1 MSVDAVILA
10 GGYSTRADGFKMEF
24 DIEGKTILQRCIEGF
39 YDSCR
44 KIIVVT
50 GFKYEKIEKLVKD
63 YEKVVTVYNDNYP
76 KGMFTSIKKGIS
88 QVESE
93 KFFLTPGDYPLIN
106 KKIVDDIL
114 TKSIK
119 EKNKNKEVIIPSF
132 YGIGGHPILVDSSIV
147 QDILI
152 KSDDY
157 NLREFLKNRKVAY
170 EIIED
175 KSIILDVDTAQDY
188 NEALSEFNKKLIE

>member
-10 GGYSTRADGFKMEF
+10 GGYSTRAHGFKMEF

-106 KKIVDDIL
+106 KKVIEEIL

-119 EKNKNKEVIIPSF
+119 EENKNKEVIIPSF
-132 YGIGGHPILVDSSIV
+132 YGKGGHPILADSSIV
-147 QDILI
+147 QDILV

-175 KSIILDVDTAQDY
+175 KSIILDVDTAQEY
-188 NEALSEFNKKLIE
+188 NEALSEFNKKLI

>member
-50 GFKYEKIEKLVKD
+50 GFKYEKIERLVKD

-106 KKIVDDIL
+106 KKIIDDIL

-132 YGIGGHPILVDSSIV
+132 YGKGGHPILADSSIV

-188 NEALSEFNKKLIE
+188 NEALSEFNKKLI

>member
-106 KKIVDDIL
+106 KKIVDDML

-132 YGIGGHPILVDSSIV
+132 YGKGGHPILVDSSIV

-175 KSIILDVDTAQDY
+175 KSIIIDVDTAQDY

>member
-10 GGYSTRADGFKMEF
+10 GGYSTRAHGFKMEF

-88 QVESE
+88 QVEIE

-106 KKIVDDIL
+106 KKVIEEIL

-119 EKNKNKEVIIPSF
+119 EENKNKEVIIPSF
-132 YGIGGHPILVDSSIV
+132 YGKGGHPILADSSIV
-147 QDILI
+147 QDILV

-188 NEALSEFNKKLIE
+188 NEALSEFNKKLI

>member
-10 GGYSTRADGFKMEF
+10 GGYSTRAHGFKMEF

-106 KKIVDDIL
+106 KKVIEEIL

-119 EKNKNKEVIIPSF
+119 EENKNKEVIIPSF
-132 YGIGGHPILVDSSIV
+132 YGKGGHPILADSSIV
-147 QDILI
+147 QDILV

-175 KSIILDVDTAQDY
+175 KSIILDVDTAKDY
-188 NEALSEFNKKLIE
+188 NEALSEFNKKLI

>member
-106 KKIVDDIL
+106 KKVIEEIL

-119 EKNKNKEVIIPSF
+119 VKNKNKEVIIPSF
-132 YGIGGHPILVDSSIV
+132 YGKGGHPILADSSIV

-188 NEALSEFNKKLIE
+188 NEALSEFNKKLI

>member
-106 KKIVDDIL
+106 KKIVDDML

-175 KSIILDVDTAQDY
+175 KSIIIDVDTAQDY

>member
-106 KKIVDDIL
+106 KKVIEEIL

-119 EKNKNKEVIIPSF
+119 VKNENKEVIIPSF
-132 YGIGGHPILVDSSIV
+132 YGKGGHPILADSSIV
-147 QDILI
+147 QDILV

-188 NEALSEFNKKLIE
+188 NEALSEFNKKLI

>member
-106 KKIVDDIL
+106 KKVIEEIL

-119 EKNKNKEVIIPSF
+119 EENKNKEVIIPSF
-132 YGIGGHPILVDSSIV
+132 YGKGGHPILADSSIV
-147 QDILI
+147 QDILV

-188 NEALSEFNKKLIE
+188 NEALSEFNKKLI

>member
-106 KKIVDDIL
+106 KKIVDDML

-132 YGIGGHPILVDSSIV
+132 YGKGGHPILVDSSIM

-188 NEALSEFNKKLIE
+188 NEALSEFNKKLI

>member
-10 GGYSTRADGFKMEF
+10 GGYSTRVDGFKMEF

-63 YEKVVTVYNDNYP
+63 YEKVVTVYNDNYS

-175 KSIILDVDTAQDY
+175 KSIIIDVDTAKDY

>member
-106 KKIVDDIL
+106 KKIIDDIL

-132 YGIGGHPILVDSSIV
+132 YGKGGHPILADSSIV

-188 NEALSEFNKKLIE
+188 NEALSEFNKKLI

>member
-10 GGYSTRADGFKMEF
+10 GGYSTRAHGFKMEF

-106 KKIVDDIL
+106 KKVIEEIL

-119 EKNKNKEVIIPSF
+119 EENKNKEVIIPSF
-132 YGIGGHPILVDSSIV
+132 YGKGGHPILADSSIV
-147 QDILI
+147 QDILV

-188 NEALSEFNKKLIE
+188 NEALSEFNKKLI

>member
-106 KKIVDDIL
+106 KKVIEEIL

-119 EKNKNKEVIIPSF
+119 VKNKNKEVIIPSF
-132 YGIGGHPILVDSSIV
+132 YGKGGHPILADSSIV
-147 QDILI
+147 QDILVKI
-152 KSDDY
+152 HEDY
-157 NLREFLKNRKVAY
+157 NHHFLQEY
-170 EIIED
+170 P
-175 KSIILDVDTAQDY
+175 AQCY
-188 NEALSEFNKKLIE
+188 YQPR

>member
-106 KKIVDDIL
+106 KKIVDDML

-119 EKNKNKEVIIPSF
+119 VKNKNKEVIIPSF
-132 YGIGGHPILVDSSIV
+132 YGKGGHPILADSSIV
-147 QDILI
+147 QDILV

-188 NEALSEFNKKLIE
+188 NEALSEFNKKLI

>member
-10 GGYSTRADGFKMEF
+10 GGYSTRAHGFKMEF

-106 KKIVDDIL
+106 KKVIEEIL

-119 EKNKNKEVIIPSF
+119 EENKNKEVIIPSF
-132 YGIGGHPILVDSSIV
+132 YGKGGHTILADSSIV
-147 QDILI
+147 QDILV

-188 NEALSEFNKKLIE
+188 NEALSEFNKKLI

>member
-10 GGYSTRADGFKMEF
+10 GGYSTRAHGFKMEF

-106 KKIVDDIL
+106 KKVIEEIL

-119 EKNKNKEVIIPSF
+119 EENKNKEVIIPSF
-132 YGIGGHPILVDSSIV
+132 YGKGGHPILADSSIV
-147 QDILI
+147 QDILV

-170 EIIED
+170 KIIED

-188 NEALSEFNKKLIE
+188 NEALSEFNKKLI

>member
-1 MSVDAVILA
+1 MYVDAVILA
-10 GGYSTRADGFKMEF
+10 GGYSTRAHGFKMEF

-106 KKIVDDIL
+106 KKVIEEIL

-119 EKNKNKEVIIPSF
+119 EENKNKEVIIPSF
-132 YGIGGHPILVDSSIV
+132 YGKGGHPILADSSIV
-147 QDILI
+147 QDILV

-175 KSIILDVDTAQDY
+175 KSIIIDVDTAQDY
-188 NEALSEFNKKLIE
+188 NEALSEFNKKLI

>member
-106 KKIVDDIL
+106 KKVIEEIL

-119 EKNKNKEVIIPSF
+119 VKNENKEVIILYF
-132 YGIGGHPILVDSSIV
+132 YGKGGHPILADSSIV
-147 QDILI
+147 QDILV

-188 NEALSEFNKKLIE
+188 NEALSEFNKKLI

>member
-10 GGYSTRADGFKMEF
+10 GGYSTRAHGFKMEF

-76 KGMFTSIKKGIS
+76 KGMFTSIKREYHRWK
-88 QVESE
+88 V
-93 KFFLTPGDYPLIN
+93 KNFF
-106 KKIVDDIL
+106 
-114 TKSIK
+114 
-119 EKNKNKEVIIPSF
+119 
-132 YGIGGHPILVDSSIV
+132 
-147 QDILI
+147 
-152 KSDDY
+152 
-157 NLREFLKNRKVAY
+157 
-170 EIIED
+170 
-175 KSIILDVDTAQDY
+175 
-188 NEALSEFNKKLIE
+188 

>member
-106 KKIVDDIL
+106 KKVIEEIL

-119 EKNKNKEVIIPSF
+119 VKNKNKEVIIPSF
-132 YGIGGHPILVDSSIV
+132 YGKGGHPILADSSIV
-147 QDILI
+147 QDILV

-188 NEALSEFNKKLIE
+188 NEALSEFNKKLI

>member
-106 KKIVDDIL
+106 KKIIDDIL
-114 TKSIK
+114 SKSIK

-132 YGIGGHPILVDSSIV
+132 CGKGGHPILVDSSIV

-175 KSIILDVDTAQDY
+175 KSIIIDVDTAKDY

>member
-10 GGYSTRADGFKMEF
+10 GGYSTRAHGFKMEF

-63 YEKVVTVYNDNYP
+63 YEKVVTVYNDNYQ

-106 KKIVDDIL
+106 KKVIEEIL

-119 EKNKNKEVIIPSF
+119 EENKNKEVIIPSF
-132 YGIGGHPILVDSSIV
+132 YGKGGHPILADSSIV
-147 QDILI
+147 QDILV

-188 NEALSEFNKKLIE
+188 NEALSEFNKKLI

>member
-10 GGYSTRADGFKMEF
+10 GGYSTRAHGFKMEF

-106 KKIVDDIL
+106 KKVIEEIL

-119 EKNKNKEVIIPSF
+119 VKNKNKEVIIPSF
-132 YGIGGHPILVDSSIV
+132 YGKGGHPILADSSIV
-147 QDILI
+147 QDILV

-188 NEALSEFNKKLIE
+188 NEALSEFNKKLI

>member
-1 MSVDAVILA
+1 MYVDAVILA
-10 GGYSTRADGFKMEF
+10 GGYSTRAHGFKMEF

-93 KFFLTPGDYPLIN
+93 KFFLIPGDYPLIN
-106 KKIVDDIL
+106 KKVIEEIL

-119 EKNKNKEVIIPSF
+119 EENKNKEVIIPSF
-132 YGIGGHPILVDSSIV
+132 YGKGGHPILADSSIV
-147 QDILI
+147 QDILV

-175 KSIILDVDTAQDY
+175 KSIIIDVDTAQDY
-188 NEALSEFNKKLIE
+188 NEALSEFNKKLI